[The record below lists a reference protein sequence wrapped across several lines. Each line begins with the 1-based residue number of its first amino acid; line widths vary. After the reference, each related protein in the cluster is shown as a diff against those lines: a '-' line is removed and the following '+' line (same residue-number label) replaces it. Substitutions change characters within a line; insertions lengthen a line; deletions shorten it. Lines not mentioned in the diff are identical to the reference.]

1 MAGPKL
7 NINSILSPE
16 LLDAFGQLKLDI
28 SRTLNCVKVGQIQS
42 FDGSKQTAQVQLLF
56 KRVLNDGSIADYP
69 VLVDCPVFTLQGGGA
84 ALQMPIAAG
93 DQAIVLF
100 ADRNLD
106 AWFANGAAAAPF
118 DARCHDL
125 SDGMCLVGVNALT
138 RLLSGYP
145 ADHSRLFFGTSE
157 IKVYQDKIIL
167 SSSGATIALES
178 GLISIANGTT
188 NMLALMN
195 AFIDILAALTVQDG
209 SSTLPLTAA
218 AIAALEAFKLQ
229 VAELYS

>member
-1 MAGPKL
+1 MAQPKL

-28 SRTLNCVKVGQIQS
+28 TRTMNCVKVGQIQS

-84 ALQMPIAAG
+84 ALEMPIAAG
-93 DQAIVLF
+93 DQCIVLF

-106 AWFANGAAAAPF
+106 AWFQNGAAAAPF

-125 SDGMCLVGVNALT
+125 SDGMCLVGINPLNKALSAFPT
-138 RLLSGYP
+138 
-145 ADHSRLFFGTSE
+145 DHARLFLGSTE
-157 IKVYQDKIIL
+157 IKVYGNKIEL
-167 SSSGATIALES
+167 SSSGATISLES

-188 NMLALMN
+188 NLLTVLN
-195 AFIDILAALTVQDG
+195 GLIDTLTAITVQDG
-209 SSTLPLTAA
+209 SATLPLTAA
-218 AIAALEAFKLQ
+218 AIAALNLQ
-229 VAELYS
+229 KVQLMALLS